1 LQPADSIKEIIDH
14 EATELM
20 QATAAVGLA
29 IGIYQQGKTYTYS
42 YGTRDKAG
50 KSPISS
56 ESIFNIASLSK
67 TFTGQLLAIAVSEHK
82 LSLDDDIRKY
92 LDESYPN
99 LEYNGKPIKLV
110 HLVSHV
116 SRIPFQLSN
125 EGDIPEYTRADFYRD
140 LHNIKIDT
148 IPGVR
153 FMYSNAAV
161 QLLGYILE
169 NVYQLSY
176 DDLLAKKICRPLVM
190 EHTMITPS
198 GKDVRLLTKGY
209 TETGV
214 IDSRS
219 YNYLQGAGGIRSTVD
234 DLLKY
239 ISFQITESDDA
250 TRLSHSEVWGFDM
263 GNGSYYSFGL
273 GWQVVT
279 EKKGNRRIS
288 QDGNLPNYSS
298 AILFSPEQKTGIVVL
313 SNSFM
318 IDQVG
323 EVTNTIFNSLLAQ

>member
-1 LQPADSIKEIIDH
+1 MKTTLFILLAFASFQSYSQPADSIKEIIDH
-14 EATELM
+14 EATEFM

-42 YGTRDKAG
+42 YGTRDKDE

-99 LEYNGKPIKLV
+99 LEYNGKAIKLA

-125 EGDIPEYTRADFYRD
+125 EGDMPEYTRADFYRD

-219 YNYLQGAGGIRSTVD
+219 YNYLQGLAV
-234 DLLKY
+234 
-239 ISFQITESDDA
+239 SD
-250 TRLSHSEVWGFDM
+250 RQL
-263 GNGSYYSFGL
+263 
-273 GWQVVT
+273 
-279 EKKGNRRIS
+279 
-288 QDGNLPNYSS
+288 
-298 AILFSPEQKTGIVVL
+298 
-313 SNSFM
+313 M
-318 IDQVG
+318 IC
-323 EVTNTIFNSLLAQ
+323 